1 MSSLNEY
8 FEQSRN
14 DLLDLSLR
22 NNFLNTKDSK
32 SKSVRII
39 NESSIEVFKLLV
51 DKGNK
56 MYFDARR
63 DKISEEQDSEFN
75 ALFQLPPIESI
86 EQSSLTD
93 NKLQT
98 NHSPKDL
105 QRRLLSISRN
115 ARLSIEE
122 KGINTL
128 FLALGFIRWYEHE
141 KSDSPRIA
149 PTLLIPAQIH
159 RTSINSRFK
168 IWFNEDDIT
177 TNISFFKKMRSDF
190 GVEVTPPE
198 DFDIESV
205 TEFYTTIKERITI
218 PRWEFLE
225 NEIRLGLF
233 SFHKFLMYSD
243 LDAKKWPDDNK
254 PFQHQVL
261 SSLLGSGF
269 IYDSVGE
276 DESSDDGSEI
286 PFEET
291 YHVLPADSSQ
301 QEVIFAIRDGLNT
314 IVQGPPG
321 TGKSQTIT
329 NIISD
334 FLARGKKV
342 LFVAEK
348 MAALKVVSN
357 RLNACGLGDLSIEL
371 HSDRANK
378 KEFLK
383 EIERVLKL
391 GKPTINIEVDRK
403 LVQGGELRDAVNR
416 YAKAVNQE
424 VEGSGF
430 SPIESFGYI
439 IEAQEKLKGKIYDL
453 SLERIKVGSKENFI
467 ENTKLIEDI
476 AKILEKTG
484 SLPGHPFSKFRP
496 KDFTYYDVELFF
508 KKLKRLQKQLAQSIE
523 TLKESN
529 KNNSEWTAIK
539 TLRELEKFE
548 ISIKYIEESD
558 QPKLKTDFSAKVFED
573 HDLILKLYEL
583 SKDIVIL
590 KNHIA
595 KYESQLLDSFW
606 SANITRDYINLYK
619 HNGKWLKFLISSY
632 KKSRHKILS
641 YFIDQKSKKTDAE
654 LIAICQL
661 NLDALKLNTGIHN
674 LNFVIRK
681 ITDEPFDHY
690 SRRWSEMEALVG
702 WYLGYHQLLEKDTVY
717 QKGLEFVWKPES
729 IHKPGLQ
736 STQLKQLLEEV
747 KQLLASVRYMAPID
761 IDDVNI
767 NQLNEEMKRWI
778 ENESSFNQYNQLLK
792 NIEKIEDC
800 DLDWIKEAI
809 EKWDEAPN
817 HIHHLFNYYWFNS
830 IADKAL
836 RERTELKYFV
846 GDNHSSA
853 VQNYCEFE
861 DNLLELNKYRARLSH
876 WEGLPNSSL
885 SAGVLGILKSQF
897 AKKRKLKSIR
907 RLISECGKLIL
918 DIKPL
923 FLMSPMSVAQFIE
936 TDKIQ
941 FDLVIFD
948 EASQIRPVE
957 AFGSI
962 LRGKQ
967 LVVVGD
973 SKQLPPTSFFDL
985 AIEEDDDEEYEDE
998 VATSDV
1004 ESILSLA
1011 SAKNMPEKMLRWH
1024 YRSKHESLIA
1034 ISNREFYDSNL
1045 LVFPSAFLKTPDRGF
1060 YHHHTEGTF
1069 YLPGKGDRVNRKEA
1083 KIIVAKVFE
1092 HARERASQSL
1102 GVVAFSKVQA
1112 RLIQDYIENELRM
1125 NPDSAVEQY
1134 LYGNSLEEK
1143 FFVKNLE
1150 NVQGDERDVI
1160 FISVGYGRQES
1171 GKFSYNFGPVSKE
1184 GGERRL
1190 NVLFSRAKLKC
1201 VVFSNFTAD
1210 EMDLSK
1216 TDSLGFKVLRSYLLY
1231 AEKREIDSI
1240 VINNQEKFD
1249 SKFEEQVSNALIKNG
1264 FDIQNQVGSQGFWI
1278 DIGVKH
1284 PVEKGRFILAVE
1296 CDGAKYHSSKI
1307 ARDRDKSRQLILE
1320 MQGWKFYRIWSTDWF
1335 LNTHR
1340 ETEKLI
1346 AYVNGIISE
1355 EVPVN
1360 RIYHKNGIEINTS
1373 YETKEIPLQISN
1385 YKKFDELVELLY
1397 PLYETSLDAL
1407 IRNIVE
1413 KEQPIHREIVLRRI
1427 LEITD
1432 TARAGSRIQ
1441 SNFDY
1446 HMSQGVIDSDI
1457 RSDDDFYYSDDSFE
1471 FPSSEGLIRKRSNLS
1486 KRESSVKYISPH
1498 EIQNAILLLVERS
1511 YGISSEEIENE
1522 VPRLFGFSRSTDDFR
1537 IVIKKELENLQ
1548 KNERIVLQS
1557 DLYLIDNNSGLSL

>member
-1 MSSLNEY
+1 MGSLNEY

-32 SKSVRII
+32 SNSVRII

-51 DKGNK
+51 EKGNK
-56 MYFDARR
+56 MYFDSRR
-63 DKISEEQDSEFN
+63 DKIAEEQDSEFN

-86 EQSSLTD
+86 DRSSLTD

-98 NHSPKDL
+98 NHGPKDL

-141 KSDSPRIA
+141 NSESPRIA
-149 PTLLIPAQIH
+149 PTLLVPVEIH
-159 RTSINSRFK
+159 RTSINSQFK

-177 TNISFFKKMRSDF
+177 SNISFFKKMLNEF
-190 GVEVTPPE
+190 GIEVNPPE
-198 DFDIESV
+198 DFEIESV
-205 TEFYTTIKERITI
+205 VEFYNILRERIAI
-218 PRWEFLE
+218 PKWEFLE

-254 PFQHQVL
+254 PFQHPVL

-269 IYDSVGE
+269 IYDSTGE
-276 DESSDDGSEI
+276 NKDLEDGSEI

-348 MAALKVVSN
+348 LAALRVVSN

-371 HSDRANK
+371 HSDKANK

-391 GKPTINIEVDRK
+391 GKPTINVEVARK
-403 LVQGGELRDAVNR
+403 LVEGDGLRDAVNR

-439 IEAQEKLKGKIYDL
+439 IEAQEKLNGEIYDL
-453 SLERIKVGSKENFI
+453 SLDRVKVGGKENFNN
-467 ENTKLIEDI
+467 NTKLIEDI

-484 SLPGHPFSKFRP
+484 SLPEHPFSKLRP
-496 KDFTYYDVELFF
+496 KDFTYYDVESFF
-508 KKLKRLQKQLAQSIE
+508 KKLKRLQKQLAESLDILE
-523 TLKESN
+523 ESN
-529 KNNSEWTAIK
+529 KSNSEWTALK
-539 TLRELEKFE
+539 TVRQLEKFE
-548 ISIKYIEESD
+548 RSIKYVEESD
-558 QPKLKTDFSAKVFED
+558 QPKLKTDYGANIFED
-573 HDLILKLYEL
+573 HDLILELYEL
-583 SKDIVIL
+583 SKDLVVY
-590 KNHIA
+590 KNRIA
-595 KYESQLLDSFW
+595 KYESQLIDSFW
-606 SANITRDYINLYK
+606 SANVTRHYINLNK
-619 HNGKWLKFLISSY
+619 HSRKWLKFLISGY
-632 KKSRHKILS
+632 KKSRNEVLS
-641 YFIDQKSKKTDAE
+641 YFIDQESRIRDSD
-654 LIAICQL
+654 LVAICL
-661 NLDALKLNTGIHN
+661 SNLEGCKLNSRIHN
-674 LNFVIRK
+674 LNSIIKK

-690 SRRWSEMEALVG
+690 SRRWNEMEVLTG
-702 WYLGYHQLLEKDTVY
+702 WYLGYHKLLEKDLVFEN
-717 QKGLEFVWKPES
+717 GLEFVWKPES

-736 STQLKQLLEEV
+736 SSQLKQFLNEV
-747 KQLLASVRYMAPID
+747 NQLVASARYTTPINV
-761 IDDVNI
+761 DDVDLHE
-767 NQLNEEMKRWI
+767 LNEEMERWI

-792 NIEKIEDC
+792 NIEKIKDC
-800 DLDWIKEAI
+800 DLDWIEEVI
-809 EKWDEAPN
+809 EKWDKAPN
-817 HIHHLFNYYWFNS
+817 HIHHLFNYYWFNA

-836 RERTELKYFV
+836 RDRPELKYFV

-861 DNLLELNKYRARLSH
+861 DNLLEVNKYRARLRH

-907 RLISECGKLIL
+907 RLISECGELIL

-936 TDKIQ
+936 TDKIE

-985 AIEEDDDEEYEDE
+985 AIEEEDEEYEDE

-1060 YHHHTEGTF
+1060 YHHLTEDT
-1069 YLPGKGDRVNRKEA
+1069 YYVPGKGGRVNREEA
-1083 KIIVAKVFE
+1083 KTIVAKVFE
-1092 HARERASQSL
+1092 HARERSSQSL

-1125 NPDSAVEQY
+1125 NPESTVEQY
-1134 LYGNSLEEK
+1134 LYGNNLEEK

-1216 TDSLGFKVLRSYLLY
+1216 TDSFGFKVLRSYLLY

-1240 VINNQEKFD
+1240 VINSQEKFD

-1340 ETEKLI
+1340 EIEKLI
-1346 AYVNGIISE
+1346 SYVNGIINE
-1355 EVPVN
+1355 ELPEDRVY
-1360 RIYHKNGIEINTS
+1360 IKDGIKINTS
-1373 YETKEIPLQISN
+1373 YETKETPLQISN
-1385 YKKFDELVELLY
+1385 YEKYDDLVELLN
-1397 PLYETSLDAL
+1397 PLHEESLYGL
-1407 IRNIVE
+1407 ICSIVE
-1413 KEQPIHREIVLRRI
+1413 KEQPIHREVILRRI
-1427 LEITD
+1427 LEVTN

-1441 SNFDY
+1441 SNFEHY
-1446 HMSQGVIDSDI
+1446 MSQVVIDSDI
-1457 RSDDDFYYSDDSFE
+1457 RSDDNEFYYSNDSLE
-1471 FPSSEGLIRKRSNLS
+1471 CASSEGLIRKRSNMS
-1486 KRESSVKYISPH
+1486 RRESSVKYISPH

-1511 YGISSEEIENE
+1511 YGISAKEIENE
-1522 VPRLFGFSRSTDDFR
+1522 VPRLFGFSRSIDDFR
-1537 IVIKKELENLQ
+1537 IVIRKELENLQ
-1548 KNERIVLQS
+1548 SKERFQLQN
-1557 DLYLIDNNSGLSL
+1557 DLYLIQQ